1 MLLFVEKWVCFVGY
15 IHTMYMMYI
24 YDTPTFSIGMS
35 SMGTS

>member
-1 MLLFVEKWVCFVGY
+1 MLLYVEKWVCFVGY

-24 YDTPTFSIGMS
+24 YDTSALSRGMS